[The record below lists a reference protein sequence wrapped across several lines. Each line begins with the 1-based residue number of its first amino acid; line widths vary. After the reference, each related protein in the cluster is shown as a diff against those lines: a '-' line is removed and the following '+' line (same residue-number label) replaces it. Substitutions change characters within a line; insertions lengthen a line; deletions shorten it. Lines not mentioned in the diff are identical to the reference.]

1 MRYIKRNGD
10 GEIVAISAVPEPGYE
25 EEQGGFGGE
34 VAGFIASSRSD
45 AELAASDLEFG
56 RVIDDLLEVLT
67 AKGIINFTD
76 LPEEAQAKFLKRSK
90 LRVKSRKSL
99 DLLGDDGLI

>member
-25 EEQGGFGGE
+25 AEQGGFGGE

-45 AELAASDLEFG
+45 AELAASDLEFV